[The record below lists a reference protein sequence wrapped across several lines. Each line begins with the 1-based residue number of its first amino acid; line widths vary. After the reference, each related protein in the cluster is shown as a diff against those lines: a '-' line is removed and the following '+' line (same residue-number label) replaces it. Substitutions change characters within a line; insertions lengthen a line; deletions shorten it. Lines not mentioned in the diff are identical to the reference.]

1 MASSVSI
8 SEEDLLC
15 PVCHKIFSFPVTLK
29 CGHNTC
35 KVCVQTFW
43 EWRGSREC
51 PVCRRESSSDR
62 PPIDLELKIAADELK
77 QQKLE
82 RVTLSPDAQCGLH
95 HEQLKLFCVIDQEP
109 ICIICQTS
117 KKHRLHI
124 CCPVEEAA
132 LERKNE
138 ISNHLTMLEKQLK
151 ALNTMKEGCS
161 ETERYLQVQAEQTE
175 RHIKREFMKLHTFL
189 RDEEMARVKALR
201 EEEEKKIQIVK
212 EKIESITKKIALLS
226 YTISELQKDMAVDD
240 VPFLQDYKQM
250 KTRAQNKIQQPDE
263 ISGALIDVSAHLG
276 SLKFHVWKKMVE
288 VIQYSPISLDP
299 NTAHPNLTIGLELT
313 GVKYNSKQ
321 KVPDNP
327 ERCISR
333 LSVMAAQGF
342 SSDKHSWEVD
352 VGENKDWC
360 IGVAKE
366 SAPRKKSIFLN
377 PEEGSGSL
385 PSVTV
390 TLSGPRPTPEPG

>member
-1 MASSVSI
+1 MASSVSV

-82 RVTLSPDAQCGLH
+82 RLTLSPDAQCGLH

-132 LERKNE
+132 LERK
-138 ISNHLTMLEKQLK
+138 
-151 ALNTMKEGCS
+151 
-161 ETERYLQVQAEQTE
+161 VQAEQTE
-175 RHIKREFMKLHTFL
+175 RQIKREFMKLHTFL
-189 RDEEMARVKALR
+189 RDEEVARVKALR

-226 YTISELQKDMAVDD
+226 YTI
-240 VPFLQDYKQM
+240 
-250 KTRAQNKIQQPDE
+250 T
-263 ISGALIDVSAHLG
+263 
-276 SLKFHVWKKMVE
+276 
-288 VIQYSPISLDP
+288 PISLDP

-342 SSDKHSWEVD
+342 SSEKHSWEVD

-377 PEEGSGSL
+377 PEEGFWVIALCNGD
-385 PSVTV
+385 TFWAQ
-390 TLSGPRPTPEPG
+390 TDPRTRLDIKKRPQKVKVEVNYNKGKVVFLNAVDMKKIYTFKHKFTGKLFPYFSPGVNGEGKSPCPIKICPLKVSITTE